1 MAAQRASGRWSVE
14 MLRLLQLIFLG
25 HIHKWKIIKENPLI
39 RRDIDTPDQT
49 GINYVLQCE
58 HCGTLK
64 QFDTV

>member
-1 MAAQRASGRWSVE
+1 